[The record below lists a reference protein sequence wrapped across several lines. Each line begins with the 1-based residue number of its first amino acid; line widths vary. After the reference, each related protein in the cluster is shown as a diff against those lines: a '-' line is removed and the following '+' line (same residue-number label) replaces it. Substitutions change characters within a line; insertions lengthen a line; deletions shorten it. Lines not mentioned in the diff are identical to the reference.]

1 MKPFFQLPDEDRAT
15 AMLNINSEDVD
26 TVLNLK
32 KALFKCA
39 CKLLEW
45 LISIYRC

>member
-32 KALFKCA
+32 KSNFLNVPVNC
-39 CKLLEW
+39 
-45 LISIYRC
+45 